1 MGRVMD
7 KESGSR
13 INEAF
18 QLSVDLPLTLQAD
31 CQLKH
36 SSEFKNVGM
45 TKNTKSP
52 GSTGGGAQLDLSQD
66 RSPMLTLRSKSVIL
80 EEA

>member
-18 QLSVDLPLTLQAD
+18 QLSMGLPLTLQAD
-31 CQLKH
+31 CQPKH
-36 SSEFKNVGM
+36 SHEFKNMGM
-45 TKNTKSP
+45 TKDTKSS
-52 GSTGGGAQLDLSQD
+52 GSTGGGVQLDLSQD
-66 RSPMLTLRSKSVIL
+66 RSPMLTLWSKSVIL